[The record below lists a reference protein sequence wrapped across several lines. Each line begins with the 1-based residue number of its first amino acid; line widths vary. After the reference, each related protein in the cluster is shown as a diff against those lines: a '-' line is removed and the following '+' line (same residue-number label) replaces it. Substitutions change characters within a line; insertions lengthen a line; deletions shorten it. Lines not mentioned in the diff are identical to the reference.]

1 MRSISLR
8 PPHIPCCSL
17 ILRAYARQSVFT
29 VHDSHI
35 DFALRSLALFASLRS
50 KFGGGKKT
58 WICGPRHAALYCH
71 PESSN
76 SALNFAPFNG
86 NLVSVSRL
94 GKKKKLFHQKNSR
107 KREKMRLLVF
117 CQLI

>member
-1 MRSISLR
+1 LRSISLS

-76 SALNFAPFNG
+76 SALNSAPFNG
-86 NLVSVSRL
+86 NLVSVGRL
-94 GKKKKLFHQKNSR
+94 WQEKKPISSKK
-107 KREKMRLLVF
+107 
-117 CQLI
+117 